1 MEQLQYYNYRRL
13 YMNCVGIDVSKG
25 KSTVCILKP
34 YGEVII
40 SPYEVQHTDKEI
52 ENLISVIKAL
62 DGETR
67 IVMEATGIYHLPL
80 VEKFIRDELF
90 VSIINPFVM
99 KKYSSLSLRRS
110 KTDKLDS
117 IKIANY
123 GIDNWFKLKRAKL
136 NEGYYEQLR
145 LLGRQYAHYIKIS
158 VSSRQALIMI
168 TDRSMPGIKNIISSK
183 RADNPAKD
191 KLCDFIERYWHYD
204 TITKMSEK
212 RFCSDYIAWAK
223 KKGYRPNEAQA
234 KKIYNA
240 AKSGI
245 PSISSN
251 NPSTKMLVLEA
262 VRVVK
267 EINQTLNTI
276 LTQMQEIAILMPE
289 YDVVRNM
296 KGVGDVLAVKLI
308 AEIGDIR
315 KYHSG
320 NALIAYAGIDAPPYQ
335 SGNFYGTNRKIS
347 KRGSSLL
354 RKVGYEAMRCLK
366 SVKPIDDNAVYL
378 YMLKKE
384 AEGKP
389 PKVAKIAALNKFLR
403 IYFARVKEVYGN
415 I

>member
-1 MEQLQYYNYRRL
+1 
-13 YMNCVGIDVSKG
+13 
-25 KSTVCILKP
+25 
-34 YGEVII
+34 
-40 SPYEVQHTDKEI
+40 
-52 ENLISVIKAL
+52 
-62 DGETR
+62 
-67 IVMEATGIYHLPL
+67 
-80 VEKFIRDELF
+80 
-90 VSIINPFVM
+90 
-99 KKYSSLSLRRS
+99 
-110 KTDKLDS
+110 
-117 IKIANY
+117 
-123 GIDNWFKLKRAKL
+123 
-136 NEGYYEQLR
+136 
-145 LLGRQYAHYIKIS
+145 
-158 VSSRQALIMI
+158 
-168 TDRSMPGIKNIISSK
+168 
-183 RADNPAKD
+183 
-191 KLCDFIERYWHYD
+191 
-204 TITKMSEK
+204 
-212 RFCSDYIAWAK
+212 
-223 KKGYRPNEAQA
+223 
-234 KKIYNA
+234 
-240 AKSGI
+240 
-245 PSISSN
+245 
-251 NPSTKMLVLEA
+251 
-262 VRVVK
+262 
-267 EINQTLNTI
+267 
-276 LTQMQEIAILMPE
+276 MQEIAILMPE